1 MLTPT
6 IESTRILLR
15 PLQVEDA
22 ETVYSNWASDPY
34 VAKYMNWNLH
44 QSVNDTIEWL
54 SLEEKNIVLE
64 TNYTWG
70 FVLKENN
77 VLFGSGGIT
86 YNKEYEMFEL
96 GYCIMKKYWD
106 LGLTTEAAQAI
117 IDFGIQKLGIT
128 SYLGRHAIENPASGK
143 VMSKLGFCY
152 QKDGEFSSF
161 DGTRTYKSREYLF
174 SINPVK

>member
-15 PLQVEDA
+15 PLQVSDA
-22 ETVYSNWASDPY
+22 ETVYSNWASDPF

-54 SLEEKNIVLE
+54 SLEEKNIFLE

-70 FVLKENN
+70 FVLMENS

-86 YNKEYEMFEL
+86 YNNEY
-96 GYCIMKKYWD
+96 D
-106 LGLTTEAAQAI
+106 
-117 IDFGIQKLGIT
+117 
-128 SYLGRHAIENPASGK
+128 
-143 VMSKLGFCY
+143 
-152 QKDGEFSSF
+152 
-161 DGTRTYKSREYLF
+161 
-174 SINPVK
+174 